1 MEKEW
6 NKIEK
11 EVGQN
16 IIESMP
22 RSVEAVLQK
31 EDIPSISSY
40 NFISKKTGTIMFFN

>member
-31 EDIPSISSY
+31 EDIPSIKHKDH
-40 NFISKKTGTIMFFN
+40 I